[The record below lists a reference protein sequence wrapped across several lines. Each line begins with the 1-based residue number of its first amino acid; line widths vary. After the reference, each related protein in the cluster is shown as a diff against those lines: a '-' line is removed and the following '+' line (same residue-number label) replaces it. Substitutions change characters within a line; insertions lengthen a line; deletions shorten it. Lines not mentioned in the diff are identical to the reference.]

1 MITLSI
7 CTSVEGRL
15 ESGFTWVNT
24 AGLVSSYG
32 SDSAQGWIHL
42 FVDIECW
49 AKGFIAFTVPPLGS
63 DEILIHP
70 PPSVNFTL
78 YVTRIVNASIIK
90 LDYYGSD
97 LFMIG
102 FWEVG
107 SVVNPITTT
116 DVLII
121 LQNMTLTP
129 GELSITGNWT
139 SFSVNLDGYQSVQG
153 NITSY
158 CVREIQPSP
167 WVRYP
172 YGDINNDFRIDMKDI
187 GSFARAFGSV
197 LGIARY
203 NFLADINFDL
213 KTDIRDIAMCVSRFG
228 MIY

>member
-1 MITLSI
+1 MHFRRIICLFVLVLLMITLSI

-121 LQNMTLTP
+121 LQNMRLT
-129 GELSITGNWT
+129 
-139 SFSVNLDGYQSVQG
+139 
-153 NITSY
+153 
-158 CVREIQPSP
+158 
-167 WVRYP
+167 
-172 YGDINNDFRIDMKDI
+172 
-187 GSFARAFGSV
+187 
-197 LGIARY
+197 
-203 NFLADINFDL
+203 
-213 KTDIRDIAMCVSRFG
+213 
-228 MIY
+228 